1 MNLIEKTSQFF
12 SENAPVILTSFAVA
26 GVLTVTVLTAKA
38 TLEAKEIIEEEVEN
52 GHSGEF
58 TKLELA
64 QLVWRPYVP
73 AIITGLLTVGC
84 IIAAQNINDRRN
96 AALMSV
102 YSLSEAALREYREKV
117 AETIGEN
124 KERKIRDEIAQDHVR
139 ENPPSKTEIF
149 ITGKGTA
156 LCYDTMSDR
165 YFMSD
170 METIRKAQNDINA
183 QIFDNMY
190 ASLNEFYSA
199 IGIKGTCLGEEV
211 GWSTERRL
219 NIEFSATIVEDE
231 GQYNGQPCMVLNY
244 RVTPSNAYTN
254 LH

>member
-1 MNLIEKTSQFF
+1 MNLVEKASKFF

-26 GVLTVTVLTAKA
+26 GVFTTAVLTAKA
-38 TLEAKEIIEEEVEN
+38 TLEAKEQLDEVVEN

-58 TKLELA
+58 TKLELV
-64 QLVWRPYVP
+64 QITWQPYIP
-73 AIITGLLTVGC
+73 AIISGLLTVGC

-124 KERKIRDEIAQDHVR
+124 KERKIHDEVAQDRVR
-139 ENPPSKTEIF
+139 ANPPSSTNVL
-149 ITGKGTA
+149 ITGRGSA

-165 YFMSD
+165 YFTSD
-170 METIRKAQNDINA
+170 METIRRAQNDINA
-183 QIFDNMY
+183 QIFDEMY
-190 ASLNEFYSA
+190 ASLNEFYNK
-199 IGIKGTCLGEEV
+199 IGIKGTVLGDEV
-211 GWSTERRL
+211 GWSTDRRL
-219 NIEFSATIVEDE
+219 EIEFSATIVEDE
-231 GQYNGQPCMVLNY
+231 GPHNGQPCMVLNY
-244 RVTPSNAYTN
+244 RVTPNNTYTN